1 MKQSQNKNYKDPY
14 NDLTNIL
21 LLHTFLTLHNI
32 LNIFPF
38 LPLKGLGSVLFSSSK
53 QMYTFIQHRFIKLI
67 KGDSKDI
74 YSFP

>member
-38 LPLKGLGSVLFSSSK
+38 LPLKGLGSVLFFLLNKYILLFS
-53 QMYTFIQHRFIKLI
+53 TDLLN
-67 KGDSKDI
+67 
-74 YSFP
+74 